1 MRESP
6 GRWEAVEVLSDE
18 GDKRKSVE
26 HGRKKRRGPVRIQQH
41 RPAAKVVVDRPK
53 RALPADEPAAAP
65 SPRKKARAE
74 ALVFPAPVWRPASGE
89 PAPSIRCAY
98 CAAHPG
104 GGRCVLREGFTKCA
118 VRLDGVLAA
127 KVIKS
132 RGRASDMPGWVKEAW
147 EDHKSVCKALHA
159 AREGSIGEST
169 ASEGSRPPSTKALKT
184 AAPARTPKAT
194 PSASGGSTKLSH
206 VEPQISIPRVCVAV
220 PAEPSSPS
228 RPAASSLSRA
238 MLPPSSPSPAS
249 VTLPTAPLPPSAPP
263 RVASPPDAPRPPS
276 VPPFAAEAPLAPP
289 LFRTPAA
296 APAPAMPPPPPS
308 TPQQLGLGGLVERE
322 TAWFHETFAR
332 HLVAN
337 FLRPQDTTPL
347 DPRRTP
353 AGNAYIQALESIRDA
368 LSGQVAALAST
379 RDELRLLA
387 RNAPLSNA
395 EIFGHPANRHLAKL
409 ELCPNAPEAVRKE
422 ALMQNAGLEAPSD
435 NPDLAGSSQDNPID
449 LNEAG
454 NEGVPKK
461 RRLGGQSAIAGYMD
475 RTMSQK
481 EKETADIYLLRF
493 LVHAGIAFRASEHPY
508 LEAWAHVLR
517 STYNLPSRYVL
528 TEKYL
533 PGEEARVISEDIQRL
548 KGMSL
553 LTMMTDGWED
563 DLRRALYGTLLA
575 ELGLRP
581 IVLGLEDI
589 SGQRATAEQ
598 LLEVVELALKKKGVS
613 AKQLVCLVTDNPTTM
628 RAFRHLFQAKYP
640 WVLTTYCFLHALNTN
655 VGRISS
661 HPAAKETLSV
671 NAKIVLFFNSS
682 HYWKGQLDLIKRRLG
697 IKRGLKTHTATRWY
711 SLILQA
717 VSVQEHRTA
726 LRELCVR
733 DDAQQSTN
741 GYSVIK
747 ADVVRAVLDA
757 THWQRNA
764 QLIRL
769 CKPLVDAIGN
779 LENRDASLADCMLKL
794 IAAAQKMAT
803 MAIEPM
809 DDLGLTHHA
818 QRTVRRGFHKM
829 NTDLHWFAL
838 FLHPLGRRLAVSSAT
853 NSRKVTDAFQI
864 ALDLAKS
871 WNWSEESAKQ
881 LIADIQQY
889 TNGEAP
895 FSGGIADAKSW
906 WSGPLIN
913 KKAHPIMAMAL
924 RIFSIVPHSAEIER
938 LFSNLGGVQS
948 VKRCRLSVPH
958 METLGILRNQYN
970 DDLTGGATVR
980 RQHAHMHT
988 RNSKGLDLDKLT
1000 SLTTN
1005 WTLNTPSASENTDE
1019 DALQGPEGITSED
1032 IDRAFAELDQI

>member
-1 MRESP
+1 
-6 GRWEAVEVLSDE
+6 
-18 GDKRKSVE
+18 
-26 HGRKKRRGPVRIQQH
+26 
-41 RPAAKVVVDRPK
+41 
-53 RALPADEPAAAP
+53 
-65 SPRKKARAE
+65 
-74 ALVFPAPVWRPASGE
+74 
-89 PAPSIRCAY
+89 
-98 CAAHPG
+98 
-104 GGRCVLREGFTKCA
+104 
-118 VRLDGVLAA
+118 
-127 KVIKS
+127 
-132 RGRASDMPGWVKEAW
+132 
-147 EDHKSVCKALHA
+147 
-159 AREGSIGEST
+159 
-169 ASEGSRPPSTKALKT
+169 
-184 AAPARTPKAT
+184 
-194 PSASGGSTKLSH
+194 
-206 VEPQISIPRVCVAV
+206 
-220 PAEPSSPS
+220 
-228 RPAASSLSRA
+228 
-238 MLPPSSPSPAS
+238 
-249 VTLPTAPLPPSAPP
+249 
-263 RVASPPDAPRPPS
+263 
-276 VPPFAAEAPLAPP
+276 
-289 LFRTPAA
+289 
-296 APAPAMPPPPPS
+296 
-308 TPQQLGLGGLVERE
+308 
-322 TAWFHETFAR
+322 
-332 HLVAN
+332 
-337 FLRPQDTTPL
+337 
-347 DPRRTP
+347 
-353 AGNAYIQALESIRDA
+353 
-368 LSGQVAALAST
+368 
-379 RDELRLLA
+379 
-387 RNAPLSNA
+387 
-395 EIFGHPANRHLAKL
+395 
-409 ELCPNAPEAVRKE
+409 
-422 ALMQNAGLEAPSD
+422 MQNAGLEAPSD
-435 NPDLAGSSQDNPID
+435 NPDSAGSSQDNPID
-449 LNEAG
+449 LDEAG

-475 RTMSQK
+475 RAMSQK

-575 ELGLRP
+575 ELGSRP

-589 SGQRATAEQ
+589 SGQRATAER

-628 RAFRHLFQAKYP
+628 RAFRRLFQAKYP

-779 LENRDASLADCMLKL
+779 LENRDASLADCMLEL

-809 DDLGLTHHA
+809 DDLGFTHHA
-818 QRTVRRGFHKM
+818 QRTVRRGFHEM

-853 NSRKVTDAFQI
+853 NSRKVTDAFRI

-913 KKAHPIMAMAL
+913 SKAHPIKAMAL

-988 RNSKGLDLDKLT
+988 RDSKGLDLDKLT

-1032 IDRAFAELDQI
+1032 IDRAFAELDQIRMEDGSGDGLSDDVAVETVYAVSELAKVQAGEGIKPIEEVAAEHDGAPGSSQWDPKSLLRSLGM